1 VPRAAIAFEQI
12 RLRTERHA
20 ARTGHTPRFLLLEAG
35 DVKKRKARSAF
46 AANFLGCA
54 GFEIQISDTL
64 TADPDVIVLCGSD
77 AQFASP
83 GPPVISADD
92 LVDSSDAVEV
102 LRAWQERLGVKD

>member
-1 VPRAAIAFEQI
+1 
-12 RLRTERHA
+12 
-20 ARTGHTPRFLLLEAG
+20 
-35 DVKKRKARSAF
+35 
-46 AANFLGCA
+46 
-54 GFEIQISDTL
+54 
-64 TADPDVIVLCGSD
+64 VLCGSD